1 MPSTITTDTPDGPR
15 RRGRFIDGA
24 TFGAFLQN
32 HREGRNLSLDDIATD
47 TKIATRHLT
56 ALERGD
62 VRSWPG
68 GLYRRAMVRAYATAV
83 GLDPDVTVTEFTEAF
98 DDAPLP
104 VEPDTRP
111 TSTIPLHAVLAIR
124 PGASVYLG
132 LAVCATIGVLGWAA
146 TSSNAASSMQARVD
160 VSAARPSTIARDA
173 LSTVEGR
180 NPSYVTAA
188 DKFVVNASA
197 RRNRSDGMVS
207 DELVVNAAAL
217 RNRSVEAAVQNASN
231 VEPAERVEG
240 SLRIVSEPAGA
251 DVTVNGIRRG
261 HTPVTVRYLAHGQK
275 RVRVS
280 MQGYTSEERLLD
292 LTTARPAQAIRVVLD
307 AAP

>member
-146 TSSNAASSMQARVD
+146 TSSDAASSMQARVD

-188 DKFVVNASA
+188 DTF
-197 RRNRSDGMVS
+197 
-207 DELVVNAAAL
+207 VVNAAAL